1 MTSMTRASLLL
12 RALFLGALIALAGC
26 RSTPERT
33 LQPLEPVETVEAVE
47 AVETAETAE
56 TVEDAETPP
65 AVFEYAPPTALLGA
79 GEVRGHSV
87 YVADMVTGKSLFEES
102 AEAPRFPASLTKMM
116 TLFLLFEAVETGR
129 LSLDDELPVSRTA
142 ASMPPSRLGLKAG
155 STIRVK
161 DAAQAM
167 AIKSANDVAVVVAEA
182 LSGSE
187 SAFAVEMTTR
197 ARGLGMQRTRFVNA
211 SGLPDAMQVTT
222 ALDMAILGRALKTRY
237 PRFAPYFRAEEFT
250 YAGHRYKATNKLLG
264 KVRGVD
270 GIKTGYVRMSGFN
283 LVASV
288 NRRGRHLIVVVMGG
302 RTGRARDEEV
312 TELIE
317 RYL

>member
-1 MTSMTRASLLL
+1 MSATTRAAVHL
-12 RALFLGALIALAGC
+12 RALVLGTLIALAGC
-26 RSTPERT
+26 QSTPKAVPDPVPAPVPE
-33 LQPLEPVETVEAVE
+33 PLEQAAPVT
-47 AVETAETAE
+47 
-56 TVEDAETPP
+56 
-65 AVFEYAPPTALLGA
+65 FEYAPPTLSLGN

-87 YVADMVTGKSLFEES
+87 YVADMVTGKSLFEED
-102 AEAPRFPASLTKMM
+102 AEALRFPASLTKMM

-129 LSLDDELPVSRTA
+129 LSLDDELPVSQTA
-142 ASMPPSRLGLKAG
+142 ASRPPSRLGLKAG
-155 STIRVK
+155 STIKVR

-182 LSGSE
+182 LNGSE
-187 SAFAVEMTTR
+187 EAFAAEMTLR

-211 SGLPDAMQVTT
+211 SGLPDPRQVTT

-250 YAGHRYKATNKLLG
+250 YDGRRYEATNKLLG

-288 NRRGRHLIVVVMGG
+288 NRRGRRLIVVVMGG
-302 RTGRARDEEV
+302 RTGRERDREV

>member
-1 MTSMTRASLLL
+1 MNAMTNAPLLL
-12 RALFLGALIALAGC
+12 RALFLGTLIALAGC

-33 LQPLEPVETVEAVE
+33 LEPVETVQTVEVE
-47 AVETAETAE
+47 APETS
-56 TVEDAETPP
+56 AETP
-65 AVFEYAPPTALLGA
+65 ATVFEYAPPTALLSA

-87 YVADMVTGKSLFEES
+87 YVADMVTGKSLYEED
-102 AEAPRFPASLTKMM
+102 AEAQRFPASLTKMM

-129 LSLDDELPVSRTA
+129 LSLNDELPVSQTA
-142 ASMPPSRLGLKAG
+142 ASKPPSRLGLKAG

-187 SAFAVEMTTR
+187 EAFAVEMTTR

-250 YAGHRYKATNKLLG
+250 YAGRTYKATNKLLG

-283 LVASV
+283 LVVSA
-288 NRRGRHLIVVVMGG
+288 RRGRRQLIVVVMGG
-302 RTGRARDEEV
+302 RTGRERDQEV
-312 TELIE
+312 TALVEK
-317 RYL
+317 YL

>member
-1 MTSMTRASLLL
+1 MRNKAVMTSLPVLL

-26 RSTPERT
+26 QSTPE
-33 LQPLEPVETVEAVE
+33 PAPEPVEPP
-47 AVETAETAE
+47 
-56 TVEDAETPP
+56 PP
-65 AVFEYAPPTALLGA
+65 AIEFSPLSVLLGTA
-79 GEVRGHSV
+79 EVRGHSV
-87 YVADMVTGKSLFEES
+87 YVADMVTGKSLYEEN
-102 AEAPRFPASLTKMM
+102 AEALRFPASLTKMM

-129 LSLDDELPVSRTA
+129 LSLDDELPVSGVA
-142 ASMPPSRLGLKAG
+142 ASMPPSRLGLKTG
-155 STIRVK
+155 STIRVS

-182 LSGSE
+182 LGGSE
-187 SAFAVEMTTR
+187 SAFAGQMTAK
-197 ARGLGMQRTRFVNA
+197 ARELGMQRTRFVNA
-211 SGLPDAMQVTT
+211 SGLPDPLQVTT

-237 PRFAPYFRAEEFT
+237 PRFAPYFRTEEFT
-250 YAGHRYKATNKLLG
+250 YAGRRYEATNKLLG

-288 NRRGRHLIVVVMGG
+288 NRRGRRLIVVVMGG
-302 RTGRARDEEV
+302 RTGRERDREV